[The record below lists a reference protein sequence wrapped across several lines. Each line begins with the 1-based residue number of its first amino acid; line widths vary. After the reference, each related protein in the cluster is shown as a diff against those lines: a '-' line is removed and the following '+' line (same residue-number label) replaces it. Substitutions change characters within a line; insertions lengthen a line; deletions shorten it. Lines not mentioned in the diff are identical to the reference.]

1 MKLTTKPE
9 LYADV
14 NNDGYP
20 ENANRFQIAIG
31 FRTGNHTGSS
41 VPITAEGPGALLFV
55 GYFDQTD
62 IFFKMAKVLSSNTQQ
77 LDDALGEKSKLP
89 IIDQNY

>member
-1 MKLTTKPE
+1 
-9 LYADV
+9 
-14 NNDGYP
+14 
-20 ENANRFQIAIG
+20 
-31 FRTGNHTGSS
+31 

-77 LDDALGEKSKLP
+77 LDDALVRSRSCRS
-89 IIDQNY
+89 